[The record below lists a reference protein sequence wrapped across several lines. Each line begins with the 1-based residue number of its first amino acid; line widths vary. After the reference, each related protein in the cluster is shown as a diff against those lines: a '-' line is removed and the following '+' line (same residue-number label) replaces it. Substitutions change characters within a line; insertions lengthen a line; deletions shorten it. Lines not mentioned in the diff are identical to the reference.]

1 MTASSWVPG
10 ANGSGFGIENLP
22 YGSAVL
28 PSGERELVVRIG
40 DQALRLG
47 ELQRAGLLEGLGCQ
61 PGTFAAPDLNLLLAA
76 GKDVWSATRKR
87 LIELLGG
94 GDAAL
99 ESDQGLRD
107 RALVPLSECELVL
120 PATIGDFV
128 DMYSSI
134 QHATNL
140 GRLLRP
146 DGDPLPPNWR
156 HMPIGYHG
164 RSGSVVVSG
173 TPITRPNGQR
183 QPEEGED
190 GPSFGPERMFDF
202 ELELGFLVGDG
213 PPHGTPLDIVDA
225 GDHIFGFFLVNDWS
239 AREIQRW
246 EYQPLGP
253 NLSKSV
259 ATSAA
264 PWVVP
269 LEALEPLRVRNV
281 AQEPSPLPHLR
292 VDEDWGFDIALEV
305 ELQPAGGTPTVVT
318 RGNARSVYWNVA
330 QQLAHA
336 TSNGAP
342 AKAGDLFATGTIS
355 GWERGTEGSM
365 IELSRG
371 GREPLDVGGVERTFL
386 EDGDTVVLRGAGE
399 YDGVKISLGEV
410 GGTILPAPAK
420 GS

>member
-10 ANGSGFGIENLP
+10 ADGSGFGIENLP

-28 PSGERELVVRIG
+28 PGGERELVVRIG
-40 DQALRLG
+40 DRALRLA
-47 ELQRAGLLEGLGCQ
+47 ELARAGLLDGLGVE
-61 PGTFAAPDLNLLLAA
+61 PEAFRAPDLNLLLGAGKAAWKATRERLTELLAA
-76 GKDVWSATRKR
+76 G
-87 LIELLGG
+87 GG
-94 GDAAL
+94 AL
-99 ESDQGLRD
+99 EDDPELRD
-107 RALVPLSECELVL
+107 RALVPLADCELAL
-120 PATIGDFV
+120 PARIGDFV

-134 QHATNL
+134 EHATNL

-164 RSGSVVVSG
+164 RTGSVVLSG

-183 QPEEGED
+183 RPEPGED

-213 PPHGTPLDIVDA
+213 PPMGTPLEIADA

-253 NLSKSV
+253 NLAKSV
-259 ATSAA
+259 ATSIA

-269 LEALEPLRVRNV
+269 LLALEPLRVPNV
-281 AQEPSPLPHLR
+281 PQEPSPLPHLR
-292 VDEDWGFDIALEV
+292 SEEDWGFDVALEV
-305 ELQPAGGTPTVVT
+305 ELRPAGGKPTVIS
-318 RGNARSVYWNVA
+318 RGNARTVYWNAA

-342 AKAGDLFATGTIS
+342 IRAGDVFATGTIS
-355 GWERGTEGSM
+355 GWERGSEGSM

-371 GREPLDVGGVERTFL
+371 GSEPIEVGDVRRDFL
-386 EDGDTVVLRGAGE
+386 EDGDTVTLRGAGSR
-399 YDGVKISLGEV
+399 DGAAISFGEV
-410 GGTILPAPAK
+410 TGTVIPAPDRD
-420 GS
+420 S